1 MLSHVSA
8 DPFAERGRSLEEAFF
23 KEKDRQLLSNL
34 RSELFALE
42 ETKKLA
48 HVSGIVEQQV
58 LEHLV
63 KANVNA
69 ETLAAV
75 AMIPLV
81 EVAWVD
87 GSIST
92 EERNAVLNA
101 AAAERIAAN
110 GAAYEL
116 LEAWLRERPNPNIL
130 TAWKD
135 YVREVSRLMP
145 PDVVTEL
152 KRTMIQRT
160 TRVAES
166 AGGFLGL
173 AAISASERSK
183 IDELAK
189 TYAG

>member
-1 MLSHVSA
+1 MPNHLSA
-8 DPFAERGRSLEEAFF
+8 DPFVERRRSLEEAFF
-23 KEKDRQLLSNL
+23 KEKDRQLLDKL

-42 ETKKLA
+42 ETKQLA
-48 HVSGIVEQQV
+48 HVSGIVEHEV
-58 LEHLV
+58 LDHLFKAGV
-63 KANVNA
+63 KA

-87 GSIST
+87 GSISA

-101 AAAERIAAN
+101 AAAEGIGAN

-116 LEAWLRERPNPNIL
+116 LQAWLGERPDPNIL
-130 TAWKD
+130 IAWKD

-145 PDVVTEL
+145 REVVAEL
-152 KRTMIQRT
+152 KRMMIQRT
-160 TRVAES
+160 IRVAES

-173 AAISASERSK
+173 AAVSKSERRK
-183 IDELAK
+183 IDELAEA
-189 TYAG
+189 YGV